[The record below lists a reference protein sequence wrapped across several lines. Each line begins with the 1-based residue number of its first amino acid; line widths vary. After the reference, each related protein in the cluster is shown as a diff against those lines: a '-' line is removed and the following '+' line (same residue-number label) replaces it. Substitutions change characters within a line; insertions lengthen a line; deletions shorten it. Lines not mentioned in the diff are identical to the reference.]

1 MERAATLD
9 SVTAKVITT
18 VQRQV
23 APQGAPVDAVLVDV
37 VLVDA
42 VLVDAVLVVQQG
54 PAVRNWGAYSQAAPD
69 LA

>member
-1 MERAATLD
+1 MELAATLD

-18 VQRQV
+18 VQHQV
-23 APQGAPVDAVLVDV
+23 APQGAP
-37 VLVDA
+37 VDA

>member
-1 MERAATLD
+1 MELAATLD

-42 VLVDAVLVVQQG
+42 VLVVQQG

>member
-1 MERAATLD
+1 MELAATLD

-37 VLVDA
+37 VLA
-42 VLVDAVLVVQQG
+42 DAVLVVQQG
-54 PAVRNWGAYSQAAPD
+54 HAVRNWGAYSQAALY

>member
-1 MERAATLD
+1 MELAATLD

-23 APQGAPVDAVLVDV
+23 APQGAPVDAVLVD
-37 VLVDA
+37 
-42 VLVDAVLVVQQG
+42 AVLVVQQG

>member
-1 MERAATLD
+1 MELAATLD

-18 VQRQV
+18 VQHQV

-37 VLVDA
+37 